1 MKLIVGLGN
10 PGPKYS
16 KNRHNLGFLLLDSIA
31 SKWGCSWKLED
42 RFKSEFVK
50 HRLDSGE
57 FVILAKPQTFM
68 NLSGEAVVL
77 IKNYFKIELDD
88 IFVIHDDLDLSFAE
102 IKKQRNRGSAG
113 HNGVQNIIDLLGT
126 SDFWRLRFGVGRPE
140 NLQIKSEDWVLA
152 DFSNEELEKIHS
164 LDVLPILIG

>member
-10 PGPKYS
+10 PGPKYL
-16 KNRHNLGFLLLDSIA
+16 KNRHNLGFLLLDCIA
-31 SKWGCSWKLED
+31 SKWGCNWKLED

-50 HRLDSGE
+50 HRLESGE

-77 IKNYFKIELDD
+77 IRNYFKIELDD
-88 IFVIHDDLDLSFAE
+88 IFVVHDDLDLSFAE

-113 HNGVQNIIDLLGT
+113 HNGAQNIIDLLGT

-140 NLQIKSEDWVLA
+140 NPQIKSEDWVLA